1 MPEHPLP
8 STTSTPFTTPANST
22 SGGATGHAGAAGDYA
37 AVYRRSVQ
45 DPEGFWLEAASAIDW
60 IEAPTRAL
68 DDTGAPIYRW
78 FPDGRMNTAANCLD
92 RHVAAGHGA
101 RTAIIYDSAVLG
113 TVEHISYAELTDRVA
128 RFAGMLR
135 AQGVGPGDRVVI
147 YLPMTPEAHVAMLAC
162 ARIGAVHSVVFGGFA
177 ARELAVRIDDA
188 KPTVIVTSSGG
199 IEPSRRVE
207 YLPAVAEAVA
217 LAEHPVRAI
226 VVKLR
231 DGFETS
237 LLDVRAGV
245 GSGAGSGTE
254 WLDWDEAVAQAEPA
268 DPVPVA
274 ATDPLYILYTSGTT
288 GIPKGVVRDHGGHA
302 VALAWTMANIYDVG
316 PGQTMFT
323 ASDVGWV
330 VGHSYIVYAPLL
342 VGATTV
348 LYEGKPVGTPDAGA
362 FWRVAAQHGV
372 RSLFTAPTALRAI
385 RKMDPE
391 GALVREH
398 DLSALKTLFAA
409 GERLD
414 PETQGWIG
422 DLLGVP
428 VVDNWWQTE
437 TGWPIGANPVGLAA
451 LPVKTGSCTTPSP
464 GYAVQILDGA
474 GQPVEAG
481 TEGNIALRLPLPPGT
496 LTTLWGDDQRYI
508 DSYLS
513 AFEGYYATGD
523 SGLIDE
529 DGYLFV
535 MGRTDDVINVAGH
548 RLSTGALEQALATH
562 PAVAEC
568 AVIGLADPLKGQRAA
583 GYVVLKSGVVVEG
596 EQGMEEL
603 LAELRATVRSTVG
616 AVADFKQ
623 VAVVEA
629 LPKTRSGKIL
639 RKTMRQM
646 ADGLQHTVPSTI
658 EDRSVLDALGPV
670 LRSQQ

>member
-1 MPEHPLP
+1 M
-8 STTSTPFTTPANST
+8 SST
-22 SGGATGHAGAAGDYA
+22 SSMREPTPPSEPSAPSESYESI
-37 AVYRRSVQ
+37 YRRSIE
-45 DPEGFWLEAASAIDW
+45 DPEGFWLEAAGAIDW
-60 IEAPTRAL
+60 TEPPTRAL
-68 DDTGAPIYRW
+68 DDAEAPIYRW
-78 FPDGRMNTAANCLD
+78 FPGARLNTAVNCLD
-92 RHVAAGHGA
+92 RHVAAGHGE

-113 TVEHISYAELTDRVA
+113 TVEHITYADLTDRVS
-128 RFAGMLR
+128 RFAGVLVSL
-135 AQGVGPGDRVVI
+135 GVGRGDRVVI

-177 ARELAVRIDDA
+177 ARELAARIDDA
-188 KPTVIVTSSGG
+188 KPTAIVTSSGG
-199 IEPSRRVE
+199 IEPNRRVE

-217 LAEHPVRAI
+217 LAQHRVEA
-226 VVKLR
+226 VVAKHR
-231 DGFETS
+231 EGFETS
-237 LLDVRAGV
+237 LEWARASVRDGV
-245 GSGAGSGTE
+245 GNEAGNASEAGTR
-254 WLDWDEAVAQAEPA
+254 WIDWDEAAAEAQPA
-268 DPVPVA
+268 APVDVA

-288 GIPKGVVRDHGGHA
+288 GSPKGVVRDHGGHA

-385 RKMDPE
+385 RKVDPE
-391 GALVREH
+391 GALAGDH
-398 DLSALKTLFAA
+398 DLSALQTLFAA

-428 VVDNWWQTE
+428 IVDNWWQTE
-437 TGWPIGANPVGLAA
+437 TGWPIGANPVGLEA
-451 LPVKTGSCTTPSP
+451 LPIKTGSCTRPTP
-464 GYAVQILDGA
+464 GYAVEILDGS

-481 TEGNIALRLPLPPGT
+481 IEGNICLRLPLPPGT
-496 LTTLWGDDQRYI
+496 LTTLWGNDQRFI

-523 SGLIDE
+523 SGLVDE
-529 DGYLFV
+529 EGYLFV

-548 RLSTGALEQALATH
+548 RLSTGALEQALAAH

-568 AVIGLADPLKGQRAA
+568 AVIGLADPLKGQRAS
-583 GYVVLKSGVVVEG
+583 GYVVLKSGVEVEG
-596 EQGMEEL
+596 AAGMEEL
-603 LAELRATVRSTVG
+603 LAELRATVRTSVG

-623 VAVVEA
+623 VAVVDA

-646 ADGLQHTVPSTI
+646 ADGEEYVVPSTI
-658 EDRSVLDALGPV
+658 EDRSVLDALAPTLRTGP
-670 LRSQQ
+670 

>member
-1 MPEHPLP
+1 MREPTPP
-8 STTSTPFTTPANST
+8 SESYES
-22 SGGATGHAGAAGDYA
+22 
-37 AVYRRSVQ
+37 VYRRSIE
-45 DPEGFWLEAASAIDW
+45 DPEGFWLEAAAAIDW
-60 IEAPTRAL
+60 TEAPTRAL
-68 DDTGAPIYRW
+68 DDAEAPIYRW
-78 FPDGRMNTAANCLD
+78 FPGARLNTAVNCLD
-92 RHVAAGHGA
+92 RHVAAGHGE

-113 TVEHISYAELTDRVA
+113 TVEHISYADLTDRVS
-128 RFAGMLR
+128 RFAGALVSL
-135 AQGVGPGDRVVI
+135 GVGRGDRVVI

-177 ARELAVRIDDA
+177 ARELAARIDDA
-188 KPTVIVTSSGG
+188 KPTAIVTSSGG
-199 IEPSRRVE
+199 IEPNRRVE
-207 YLPAVAEAVA
+207 YLPSVAEAVA
-217 LAEHPVRAI
+217 LAQHRVGA
-226 VVKLR
+226 VVAKQR
-231 DGFETS
+231 EGFETS
-237 LLDVRAGV
+237 LEWARASVRAGV
-245 GSGAGSGTE
+245 GNEVGNAPEAVTR
-254 WLDWDEAVAQAEPA
+254 WIDWDEAMAEAEPA
-268 DPVPVA
+268 APVDVA
-274 ATDPLYILYTSGTT
+274 GSDPLYILYTSGTT
-288 GIPKGVVRDHGGHA
+288 GSPKGVVRDHGGHA

-385 RKMDPE
+385 RKVDPE
-391 GALVREH
+391 GTLAGDH
-398 DLSALKTLFAA
+398 DLSALQTLFAA

-428 VVDNWWQTE
+428 IVDNWWQTE
-437 TGWPIGANPVGLAA
+437 TGWPIAANPVGLEA
-451 LPVKTGSCTTPSP
+451 LPVKTGSCTRPAP
-464 GYAVQILDGA
+464 GYAVEILDGS

-481 TEGNIALRLPLPPGT
+481 TEGNICLRLPLPPGT
-496 LTTLWGDDQRYI
+496 LTTLWGNDQRFI

-523 SGLIDE
+523 SGLVDE
-529 DGYLFV
+529 EGYLFV

-548 RLSTGALEQALATH
+548 RLSTGALEQALAAH

-568 AVIGLADPLKGQRAA
+568 AVIGVADPLKGQRAS
-583 GYVVLKSGVVVEG
+583 GYVVLKSGVEVEG
-596 EQGMEEL
+596 AAGMEEL
-603 LAELRATVRSTVG
+603 LAELRATVRTSVG

-623 VAVVEA
+623 VAVVDA

-646 ADGLQHTVPSTI
+646 ADGEEYVVPSTI
-658 EDRSVLDALGPV
+658 EDRSVLDALAPTLRTGP
-670 LRSQQ
+670 

>member
-1 MPEHPLP
+1 MP
-8 STTSTPFTTPANST
+8 STSSPGKPTPPSAPSEP
-22 SGGATGHAGAAGDYA
+22 YA
-37 AVYRRSVQ
+37 SVYRRSIE
-45 DPEGFWLEAASAIDW
+45 DPEGFWLEAAAAIDW
-60 IEAPTRAL
+60 TEPPTRAL
-68 DDTGAPIYRW
+68 DDAAAPIYRW
-78 FPDGRMNTAANCLD
+78 FPGARLNTSVNCLD
-92 RHVAAGHGA
+92 RHVAAGQGE

-113 TVEHISYAELTDRVA
+113 TVEHISYADLTDRVS
-128 RFAGMLR
+128 RFAGALVSL
-135 AQGVGPGDRVVI
+135 GVGRGDRVVI

-177 ARELAVRIDDA
+177 APELAARIDDA
-188 KPTVIVTSSGG
+188 KPAAIVTSSGG
-199 IEPSRRVE
+199 IEPNRRVE

-217 LAEHPVRAI
+217 LAQHRVGA
-226 VVKLR
+226 VVAKHR
-231 DGFETS
+231 DGFEHS
-237 LLDVRAGV
+237 LDSLDRMRADV
-245 GSGAGSGTE
+245 GKDAGNAPEADTR
-254 WLDWDEAVAQAEPA
+254 WVDWDEAMAEAEPA
-268 DPVPVA
+268 AAVDVA

-288 GIPKGVVRDHGGHA
+288 GSPKGVVRDHGGHA

-385 RKMDPE
+385 RKVDPD
-391 GALVREH
+391 GALARGH
-398 DLSALKTLFAA
+398 DLSELQTLFAA

-437 TGWPIGANPVGLAA
+437 TGWPIGANPVGLEA
-451 LPVKTGSCTTPSP
+451 LPIKTGSCTRPTP
-464 GYAVQILDGA
+464 GYAVEILDGR
-474 GQPVEAG
+474 GQPVESG
-481 TEGNIALRLPLPPGT
+481 VEGNICLRLPLPPGT
-496 LTTLWGDDQRYI
+496 LTTLWGNDQRFI

-523 SGLIDE
+523 SGLVDE
-529 DGYLFV
+529 EGYLFV

-548 RLSTGALEQALATH
+548 RLSTGALEQALAAH

-568 AVIGLADPLKGQRAA
+568 AVIGLADPLKGQRAS
-583 GYVVLKSGVVVEG
+583 GYVVLKSGVEVEG
-596 EQGMEEL
+596 ETALEEL
-603 LAELRATVRSTVG
+603 LAELRAIVRTSVG

-623 VAVVEA
+623 VAVVDA

-646 ADGLQHTVPSTI
+646 ADGEEYVVPSTI
-658 EDRSVLDALGPV
+658 EDRSVLDALVPTLRTGP
-670 LRSQQ
+670 